1 MCAQWDSF
9 PASMPTHAPPV
20 GPSFI
25 ATPVLLAYTG
35 PRRTPPTA
43 PYLASFSPISMSGRG
58 LQEETEGQ
66 FFYSHLQWRGVL
78 GPSSVPFL
86 GVIQDMYLGD
96 THKGR
101 GVFSEVGLPLY
112 EVLRSSRRSESRKL
126 PQVLELTILTW
137 SRNTSR

>member
-9 PASMPTHAPPV
+9 PASKPTHAPPV
-20 GPSFI
+20 CPSFI

-43 PYLASFSPISMSGRG
+43 PYLATFSPISMSGRG
-58 LQEETEGQ
+58 LQEETEGR

-78 GPSSVPFL
+78 EPSSAPL
-86 GVIQDMYLGD
+86 GVIQNMYLDD

-101 GVFSEVGLPLY
+101 EVFSEVIYRILH
-112 EVLRSSRRSESRKL
+112 SRRSD
-126 PQVLELTILTW
+126 
-137 SRNTSR
+137 TS

>member
-86 GVIQDMYLGD
+86 GVIQDTYLGD
-96 THKGR
+96 THKAA
-101 GVFSEVGLPLY
+101 
-112 EVLRSSRRSESRKL
+112 VLRVKG
-126 PQVLELTILTW
+126 LEHE
-137 SRNTSR
+137 

>member
-1 MCAQWDSF
+1 
-9 PASMPTHAPPV
+9 
-20 GPSFI
+20 
-25 ATPVLLAYTG
+25 
-35 PRRTPPTA
+35 
-43 PYLASFSPISMSGRG
+43 MSGRG

-101 GVFSEVGLPLY
+101 EAFSEVP
-112 EVLRSSRRSESRKL
+112 
-126 PQVLELTILTW
+126 
-137 SRNTSR
+137 